1 VWLTGRRSSLSYGP
15 LMPRRTPPSSSLPP
29 ELADAIAAMTPDELK
44 ATTGQLLDFAA
55 ARAERRL
62 TPERISRRRRR
73 ARSPFSV
80 TVRADLVDAKPP
92 IWRRVELPSTLHLDE
107 LHLLLQA
114 LFGWEDYHLHRFT
127 QGQSPW
133 DQDVEV
139 FLCPYD
145 VEEGEEA
152 GVPACD
158 VRLDEVLAEPGDS
171 LLYAYDY
178 GDAWE
183 VRLVVE
189 QVGEPIESVRLAGGK
204 GVAPPEDSG
213 GIHAWNDKPGSA
225 DFDPQ
230 QLTDALAEWER
241 ERLLPPDLATLRR
254 QVLATPAEAV
264 LDGLLRDADL
274 LAGATSVSETEAS
287 EMTRA
292 YAWLLQRVGD
302 GLALTSAGWLPP
314 AVVTA
319 AMEEIGLDRDWIGKN
334 NREDQTWPVLS
345 LRSSAQALGL
355 LRVSKGRLLRTKVG
369 AALTDDALGLWRHIA
384 ERAGAPPRDPFGRVA
399 TSLLL
404 LAVAA
409 GRDGDA
415 RLDQVL
421 SAAGWRTGGGA
432 GVSQWAPSRAAEQVT
447 AVLTAVGAYGELGR
461 SRGRQTARTP
471 TAGARALARVA
482 LLAARR

>member
-1 VWLTGRRSSLSYGP
+1 
-15 LMPRRTPPSSSLPP
+15 MPRRTPPTEPLPP
-29 ELADAIAAMTPDELK
+29 DLAAAIAAMSLDELR
-44 ATTGQLLDFAA
+44 ATTGQLLDLAA

-62 TPERISRRRRR
+62 TPERVSRRRRR
-73 ARSPFSV
+73 SRSPFSV

-107 LHLLLQA
+107 LHLLLQV
-114 LFGWEDYHLHRFT
+114 LFDWQDCHLHRFT

-133 DQDVEV
+133 DRDAEL

-145 VEEGEEA
+145 VEEGEEE

-178 GDAWE
+178 GDGWE

-189 QVGEPIESVRLAGGK
+189 QVGGPVEQVRCTGGR
-204 GVAPPEDSG
+204 GTAPPEDSG
-213 GIHAWNDKPGSA
+213 GIYAWNDKPGESTA
-225 DFDPQ
+225 FDPG

-241 ERLLPPDLATLRR
+241 ERLLPPDLVTLRR
-254 QVLATPAEAV
+254 QVLATPAEAI

-274 LAGATSVSETEAS
+274 SAGATSISEVEAV

-292 YAWLLQRVGD
+292 YAWLLRRVGD
-302 GLALTSAGWLPP
+302 GVALTAAGWLPP

-319 AMEEIGLDRDWIGKN
+319 AMEEIGLDRDWIGKH
-334 NREDQTWPVLS
+334 NREDQTWPVHS
-345 LRSSAQALGL
+345 LRTSAQSLGL
-355 LRVSKGRLLRTKVG
+355 LRVSKGRLLRTKAG
-369 AALTDDALGLWRHIA
+369 AAFTDDALGLWRHIA
-384 ERAGAPPRDPFGRVA
+384 ERSGTPPRDPFGQAA

-409 GRDGDA
+409 GADEDT
-415 RLDQVL
+415 RLDEVL

-432 GVSQWAPSRAAEQVT
+432 GVSQWAPARAAEQVT
-447 AVLTAVGAYGELGR
+447 AVLAAVGAYGELGR
-461 SRGRQTARTP
+461 GLGRPFGARTP
-471 TAGARALARVA
+471 TTGARALARVA